1 MGEPGGVPPIHE
13 SGFAAEVT
21 LAEPVALTLRGNA
34 DSSNSHG
41 LVTLVHRLH
50 RWVVERRTTRTV
62 VVDIRQLEFMNA
74 SSFNV
79 FVDWLTLVA
88 ELPVDGRYVLRFRA
102 NAKLLWQERSL
113 HTLACFASQLV
124 ELED

>member
-1 MGEPGGVPPIHE
+1 MGDLGGVPPIHE
-13 SGFAAEVT
+13 GGFAAEVN

-34 DSSNSHG
+34 DSSTSNA
-41 LVTLVHRLH
+41 LATLVHRLH
-50 RWVVERRTTRTV
+50 RCVVERRTRAV
-62 VVDIRQLEFMNA
+62 LVDIRQLEFMNA

-79 FVDWLTLVA
+79 FVDWLTLVG

-102 NAKLLWQERSL
+102 NAKLPWQERSL
-113 HTLACFASQLV
+113 HTLSCFASQLV